1 MLANYNDKYK
11 QESPCMP
18 NPTGTA
24 PVPPAAVRSPFP
36 AIPLREND
44 DA

>member
-11 QESPCMP
+11 QESPCMLIE
-18 NPTGTA
+18 TGAA
-24 PVPPAAVRSPFP
+24 PVPPATARSPFP
-36 AIPLREND
+36 VLLLRENG

>member
-11 QESPCMP
+11 QESPCMLIK
-18 NPTGTA
+18 TGAA

-36 AIPLREND
+36 LLKLRENG